1 MSNNPMIIGMC
12 GGSGSGKTTIMSNLK
27 SALADQDVCY
37 ISLDDYYIPRSEQAV
52 DEKGIRN
59 FDLPTSID
67 ASQVV
72 ADLESLT
79 SGQKITKT
87 RYTFNN
93 PEATPESFV
102 LHPAK
107 VYIVEGMFIYHY
119 EALDAKF
126 DFRIFIELS
135 DVLKLIRRIKRD
147 GQERNYPLEDVLY
160 RYEHHVMPAYKKYI
174 ERHRDRCDV
183 ILNNRQTSDKAV
195 DMLAAYVNQ
204 LLKS

>member
-27 SALADQDVCY
+27 SALVDQDVCY

-52 DEKGIRN
+52 DENGIRN

-67 ASQVV
+67 AAQVV

-79 SGQKITKT
+79 SGQAITKT

-93 PEATPESFV
+93 PDATPESFV
-102 LHPAK
+102 LHPSK

-119 EALDAKF
+119 EKLDAKF
-126 DFRIFIELS
+126 DFRIFVELS

-147 GQERNYPLEDVLY
+147 RQERNYPLEDVLY
-160 RYEHHVMPAYKKYI
+160 RYEHHVMPAYKQYI
-174 ERHRDRCDV
+174 ERHRDRCDL
-183 ILNNRQTSDKAV
+183 ILNNKQASDKAV
-195 DMLAAYVNQ
+195 DMLAAYVKQ
-204 LLKS
+204 LLRT